1 MALRMDLWKVVNGK
15 LEEFGTSKLHL
26 EENLEDWIMKDSS
39 ILGMEVLL
47 IGQQVITEYGG
58 RIDLLGIDQQG
69 ELIIFELKRDRTP
82 REVVAQVI
90 DYATWV
96 KNLTYNELNTICT
109 ENLGE
114 NLTTTFKNRFGESMP
129 ETVNSAHSM
138 VIVASE
144 LDDSSER
151 IVQYLADEHDININ
165 AIFFNFFKRNG
176 LELLGRAWLMD
187 PVELQERV
195 ERKQAP
201 WLGWWFVNV
210 GEGGGHRNWDD
221 NRKYNYIGAGQGVR
235 YARALERLK
244 VGNTIFAYMKKAGD
258 VGGKDFTPANQNKS
272 LLELPLKAKLAGE
285 NSENPDLTE
294 WAVGVKWLK
303 TFDRKEGKTFT
314 GVFANQNVVCKL
326 RQPQTVEFLKRE
338 FGVE

>member
-1 MALRMDLWKVVNGK
+1 
-15 LEEFGTSKLHL
+15 
-26 EENLEDWIMKDSS
+26 MKDSL

-90 DYATWV
+90 DYATWA
-96 KNLTYNELNTICT
+96 KNLTYNELNTIST

-114 NLTTTFKNRFGESMP
+114 TLTTAFKNRFGVSIP

-210 GEGGGHRNWDD
+210 GEGDHRDWDD
-221 NRKYNYIGAGQGVR
+221 NVSYGYIGTERSLTGER
-235 YARALERLK
+235 RRASVERLWE
-244 VGNTIFAYMKKAGD
+244 ACR
-258 VGGKDFTPANQNKS
+258 S
-272 LLELPLKAKLAGE
+272 GE
-285 NSENPDLTE
+285 NLGLVSLT
-294 WAVGVKWLK
+294 
-303 TFDRKEGKTFT
+303 
-314 GVFANQNVVCKL
+314 
-326 RQPQTVEFLKRE
+326 
-338 FGVE
+338 